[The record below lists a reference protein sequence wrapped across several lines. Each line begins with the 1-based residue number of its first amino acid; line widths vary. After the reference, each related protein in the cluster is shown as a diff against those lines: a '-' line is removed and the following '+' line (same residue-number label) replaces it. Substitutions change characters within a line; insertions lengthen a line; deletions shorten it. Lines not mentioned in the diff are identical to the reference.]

1 MAHNTVHT
9 FITDQLSAVQ
19 KRREGET
26 SFTSLV
32 RTQLVSGNRSE
43 LLTHT
48 TNSLNYKPPP
58 FARCSR
64 QPTTHP
70 PLNVL
75 SPFGSRATTAATT
88 TNHSFSLRIYRK
100 NIDSIVVSSTC
111 RPIPCR
117 PSSSLS
123 SLSWSTLRKLWRI

>member
-9 FITDQLSAVQ
+9 FTTDQLSAVQ
-19 KRREGET
+19 KRREDET
-26 SFTSLV
+26 SVTSLV

-58 FARCSR
+58 FAHCSR

-75 SPFGSRATTAATT
+75 SPFGSRATATTT

-111 RPIPCR
+111 RSIPCR
-117 PSSSLS
+117 LSSSLS